1 MEVLHHEWTRA
12 EIQDPVDERGA
23 QSSERGFALA
33 QDLQHHQETLP
44 DPLALDCNTNPD
56 TTYRNCA
63 YYLGVSLKMVC
74 NVVKLYCENGLQ
86 RTLVLNR
93 NVNSDNATRKIDGA
107 MEARVVA
114 MACGSPPEGYARWTI
129 KLITEHAKVELGL
142 TAGEEAVRRMLKKK
156 RIASSPERLLVIPK
170 KPDADFVAC
179 MEDVIEVYERPYA
192 PMHPVI

>member
-1 MEVLHHEWTRA
+1 
-12 EIQDPVDERGA
+12 
-23 QSSERGFALA
+23 
-33 QDLQHHQETLP
+33 
-44 DPLALDCNTNPD
+44 
-56 TTYRNCA
+56 
-63 YYLGVSLKMVC
+63 MVC